1 MTTPPHARIAADIKR
16 RVAEGRLRPGD
27 RVPST
32 RQLARDWNVALATA
46 AKALTLLARE
56 GVVVAEPRVGT
67 VVARGRGQ
75 KARPAASSEHDLTRQ
90 RVVRAAVELADAD
103 GLAEL
108 TMRALADR
116 LGVATM
122 SLYRHVGGKDDL
134 VVLMVDAGIAE
145 FALPG
150 GQPDDWRTGLETIAR
165 LQWAAYR
172 AHPWMAGLSS
182 ITRPVPSP
190 ALLRHTE
197 WAMRALAGSG
207 LDAEA
212 RMYVQITLYGYV
224 QGIAANIEKERR
236 AQAATGVTADE
247 WMDEQGDELR
257 WIGESR
263 NYPAFVQLL
272 DDLGEFDL
280 DLDRLFEFGLG
291 ALLDGLTPM
300 IERGRD
306 RNKR

>member
-1 MTTPPHARIAADIKR
+1 MTTPPHALIAADIKR
-16 RVAEGRLRPGD
+16 RIAEGRLRPGE

-67 VVARGRGQ
+67 VVARARGR
-75 KARPAASSEHDLTRQ
+75 KPRPTASEHDLTRQ

-108 TMRALADR
+108 TMRALANR

-134 VVLMVDAGIAE
+134 VVLMVDAAVAE
-145 FALPG
+145 FALPDE
-150 GQPDDWRTGLETIAR
+150 QPDDWRAGLETIAR

-207 LDAEA
+207 LDAET

-263 NYPAFVQLL
+263 DYPAFVQLL
-272 DDLGEFDL
+272 DELGEFDL
-280 DLDRLFEFGLG
+280 DLDRLFAFGLG
-291 ALLDGLTPM
+291 ALLDGLTPL
-300 IERGRD
+300 IERDRGRNG
-306 RNKR
+306 R

>member
-16 RVAEGRLRPGD
+16 RVAEGRLRPGE

-32 RQLARDWNVALATA
+32 RQLARDWDVALATA

-67 VVARGRGQ
+67 VVARGRSQ

-150 GQPDDWRTGLETIAR
+150 GQPADWRSGLETIAR

-207 LDAEA
+207 LDAET

-300 IERGRD
+300 IERGRG
-306 RNKR
+306 RNRR

>member
-207 LDAEA
+207 LDAET

-300 IERGRD
+300 IEHGRGGNR
-306 RNKR
+306 R

>member
-1 MTTPPHARIAADIKR
+1 MTTPPHALIAADIKR
-16 RVAEGRLRPGD
+16 RIAEGRLRPGE

-67 VVARGRGQ
+67 VVARARGR
-75 KARPAASSEHDLTRQ
+75 KPRPTASEHDLTRQ

-134 VVLMVDAGIAE
+134 VVLMVDAAVAE
-145 FALPG
+145 FTLPDE
-150 GQPDDWRTGLETIAR
+150 QPDDWRAGLETIAR

-207 LDAEA
+207 LDAET

-263 NYPAFVQLL
+263 DYPAFVQLL
-272 DDLGEFDL
+272 DELGEFDL
-280 DLDRLFEFGLG
+280 DLDRLFAFGLG
-291 ALLDGLTPM
+291 ALLDGLTPL
-300 IERGRD
+300 IERDRGRNG
-306 RNKR
+306 R

>member
-1 MTTPPHARIAADIKR
+1 MTTPPHALIAADIKR
-16 RVAEGRLRPGD
+16 RIAEGRLRPGE

-75 KARPAASSEHDLTRQ
+75 KPRPAASEHDLTRR
-90 RVVRAAVELADAD
+90 RVVRAAVELADVD

-134 VVLMVDAGIAE
+134 VVLMVDAAVAE

-150 GQPDDWRTGLETIAR
+150 EQPDDWRAGLETIAR
-165 LQWAAYR
+165 LQWASYR

-207 LDAEA
+207 FDAET

-247 WMDEQGDELR
+247 WMDERGDELR

-263 NYPAFVQLL
+263 DYPAFVRLL
-272 DDLGEFDL
+272 DELGEFDL

-291 ALLDGLTPM
+291 ALLDGLTPL
-300 IERGRD
+300 IEHGRGRNE
-306 RNKR
+306 R

>member
-75 KARPAASSEHDLTRQ
+75 KARPAVSSEHDLTRQ

-207 LDAEA
+207 LDAET

-300 IERGRD
+300 IEHGRGGNR
-306 RNKR
+306 R

>member
-1 MTTPPHARIAADIKR
+1 MTTPPHALIAADLKR
-16 RVAEGRLRPGD
+16 RIAEGRLRPGE

-67 VVARGRGQ
+67 VVARARGR
-75 KARPAASSEHDLTRQ
+75 KPRPTASEHDLTRQ

-134 VVLMVDAGIAE
+134 VVLMVDAAVAE
-145 FALPG
+145 FALPDE
-150 GQPDDWRTGLETIAR
+150 QPDDWRAGLETIAR

-207 LDAEA
+207 LDAET

-263 NYPAFVQLL
+263 DYPAFVQLL
-272 DDLGEFDL
+272 DELGEFDL
-280 DLDRLFEFGLG
+280 DLDRLFAFGLG
-291 ALLDGLTPM
+291 ALLDGLTPL
-300 IERGRD
+300 IERDRGRNG
-306 RNKR
+306 R